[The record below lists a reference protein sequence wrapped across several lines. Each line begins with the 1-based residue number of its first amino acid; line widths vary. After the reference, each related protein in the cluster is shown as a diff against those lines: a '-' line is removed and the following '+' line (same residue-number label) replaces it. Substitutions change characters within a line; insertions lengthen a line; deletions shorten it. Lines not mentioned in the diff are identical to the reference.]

1 MTVVF
6 GLGSY
11 TSTRGAG
18 WTRGAPTRT
27 FYLIVLRW
35 DAQHGGV
42 DGGADAQSPLY
53 RSNSGISSGDASTS
67 KPTIYRFSSRCLF
80 TAHSVTT
87 SFVELG
93 GFQTYSTGTG
103 SRRES
108 YSTKVP
114 SLSMHLD
121 GREECWG

>member
-1 MTVVF
+1 MDE
-6 GLGSY
+6 G
-11 TSTRGAG
+11 RADED
-18 WTRGAPTRT
+18 

-93 GFQTYSTGTG
+93 GFQTY
-103 SRRES
+103 R
-108 YSTKVP
+108 YSPTVVP

>member
-1 MTVVF
+1 MYSSFWFGVVHF
-6 GLGSY
+6 HAWGRMDEG
-11 TSTRGAG
+11 RADED
-18 WTRGAPTRT
+18 

-80 TAHSVTT
+80 TAHCVTT

-93 GFQTYSTGTG
+93 GFQTY
-103 SRRES
+103 R
-108 YSTKVP
+108 YSPTVPVVP

>member
-1 MTVVF
+1 MYSSFWFGVVHF
-6 GLGSY
+6 HAWGRMDEG
-11 TSTRGAG
+11 RADED
-18 WTRGAPTRT
+18 

-80 TAHSVTT
+80 T
-87 SFVELG
+87 
-93 GFQTYSTGTG
+93 G

-108 YSTKVP
+108 YSTVVP

>member
-1 MTVVF
+1 MDE
-6 GLGSY
+6 G
-11 TSTRGAG
+11 RADED
-18 WTRGAPTRT
+18 

-93 GFQTYSTGTG
+93 GFQTYRYTQ
-103 SRRES
+103 R
-108 YSTKVP
+108 VLP
-114 SLSMHLD
+114 VQ
-121 GREECWG
+121 

>member
-1 MTVVF
+1 MDE
-6 GLGSY
+6 G
-11 TSTRGAG
+11 RADED
-18 WTRGAPTRT
+18 

-42 DGGADAQSPLY
+42 DAQSPLY

-93 GFQTYSTGTG
+93 GFQTYRYTQ
-103 SRRES
+103 R
-108 YSTKVP
+108 V
-114 SLSMHLD
+114 LQ
-121 GREECWG
+121 